1 MVVEIGV
8 GNGTGDEMLR
18 MLSALGSAQR
28 LRIVASLVPGRNYVS
43 QMARD
48 LQISRP
54 LLHLH
59 LQRLEKAGL
68 VVGHLELSD
77 DGKAMKYFEVTAFAL
92 ELTPQS
98 IWQAAQTLT
107 IEDQTEKE

>member
-1 MVVEIGV
+1 VAEV
-8 GNGTGDEMLR
+8 TGDQLLR
-18 MLSALGSAQR
+18 ILSALGSGPR
-28 LRIVASLVPGRNYVS
+28 LQIVASLVPGRNYVS

-68 VVGHLELSD
+68 VRGTLELSD
-77 DGKAMKYFEVTAFAL
+77 DGKAMKFYEVTPFAIS
-92 ELTPQS
+92 LTPEA
-98 IWQAAQTLT
+98 IARAVETLSDDAGQGEGT
-107 IEDQTEKE
+107 

>member
-1 MVVEIGV
+1 MAEV
-8 GNGTGDEMLR
+8 TGDQMLR
-18 MLSALGSAQR
+18 ILSALGSGPR

-68 VVGHLELSD
+68 VQGHLELSD
-77 DGKAMKYFEVTAFAL
+77 DGKAMKFYEVTPFAVS
-92 ELTPQS
+92 LTPQA
-98 IWQAAQTLT
+98 IAKAVETLSSDA
-107 IEDQTEKE
+107 ERGEGE

>member
-1 MVVEIGV
+1 VAEV
-8 GNGTGDEMLR
+8 TGDQLLR
-18 MLSALGSAQR
+18 VLSALGSGPR

-68 VVGHLELSD
+68 VHGTLELSD
-77 DGKAMKYFEVTAFAL
+77 DGKAMKFYEVTPFAIS
-92 ELTPQS
+92 LTP
-98 IWQAAQTLT
+98 AQVAKAVETLSDD
-107 IEDQTEKE
+107 EDKGEGA

>member
-1 MVVEIGV
+1 
-8 GNGTGDEMLR
+8 MLR
-18 MLSALGSAQR
+18 VLTALGSAQR

-68 VVGHLELSD
+68 VRGHLELSE
-77 DGKAMKYFEVTAFAL
+77 DGKAMKFFEITPFAVS
-92 ELTPQS
+92 LTPATVAKAVES
-98 IWQAAQTLT
+98 LSDDEGGEGA
-107 IEDQTEKE
+107 